1 MVEGIYSGSV
11 IAMLDLNDREWR
23 VYRAF
28 GEEGLFQIKSTSSGV
43 DGIRLKDG
51 SDDKLPYITRAD
63 TNNGIGRFTTS
74 ENAAFGVDAGGCIT
88 IGLDTQ
94 TVFWQ
99 PSDFITGQ
107 NIHVVT
113 ADVLNESTAFF
124 LIPILKIQ
132 LEKFNWGGNGATL
145 GRLKRS
151 KIILPSDDSGKPD
164 WEFMQA
170 YVNERK
176 RRLIKK
182 QLAFLE
188 YEIEAIGEGYDD
200 FKEEKTEWQPFSI
213 GELFHTFTNGKGK
226 GLNHLNKVQHGG
238 IEYIGATNRN
248 DGVLC
253 FVEVD
258 SEAAKMIQ
266 PGNCIGFIRNG
277 DGSAGYAIY
286 REGEFISTSDVMY
299 GYADWLNESTGR
311 FFVVAQD
318 KIKAKYSHGHK
329 RSAERL
335 KSDKVMLPVDAD
347 RNPNWS
353 YMEQYEK
360 RLRLK
365 KLNTSRRFLD
375 EQLSIAG

>member
-1 MVEGIYSGSV
+1 M
-11 IAMLDLNDREWR
+11 
-23 VYRAF
+23 
-28 GEEGLFQIKSTSSGV
+28 
-43 DGIRLKDG
+43 
-51 SDDKLPYITRAD
+51 
-63 TNNGIGRFTTS
+63 
-74 ENAAFGVDAGGCIT
+74 
-88 IGLDTQ
+88 
-94 TVFWQ
+94 
-99 PSDFITGQ
+99 
-107 NIHVVT
+107 
-113 ADVLNESTAFF
+113 
-124 LIPILKIQ
+124 IPILKIQ
-132 LEKFNWGGNGATL
+132 LEEFNWGGNGATL

-151 KIILPSDDSGKPD
+151 KIILPSAVTGEPD

-170 YVNERK
+170 YVTERK
-176 RRLIKK
+176 ERLLRR
-182 QLAFLE
+182 QLAFSE
-188 YEIEAIGEGYDD
+188 HEIEAIGGGYID

-213 GELFHTFTNGKGK
+213 GELFHTFVNGKGK
-226 GLNHLNKVQHGG
+226 GLNHLNKTQRGG

-286 REGEFISTSDVMY
+286 RKGEFISTSDVMY

-335 KSDKVMLPVDAD
+335 KSDRVMLPVDAD
-347 RNPNWS
+347 GSPAWS
-353 YMEQYEK
+353 YMEHYENWR
-360 RLRLK
+360 RLRKLK
-365 KLNTSRRFLD
+365 TLAKYLLARLD
-375 EQLSIAG
+375 AAALA

>member
-1 MVEGIYSGSV
+1 MGVVIYSGLV
-11 IAMLDLNDREWR
+11 IVMLSLNDREWH

-43 DGIRLKDG
+43 DGIRLKEG
-51 SDDKLPYITRAD
+51 SDDSLPYITRTDA
-63 TNNGIGRFTTS
+63 NNGIGRFTAS
-74 ENAAFGVDAGGCIT
+74 ENETFGVDSGGCIT

-113 ADVLNESTAFF
+113 ADVLNENIAFF
-124 LIPILKIQ
+124 LIPIFKIQ

-151 KIILPSDDSGKPD
+151 KIILPSDVNGEPD

-170 YVNERK
+170 YVIERK
-176 RRLIKK
+176 ERLIKR

-188 YEIEAIGEGYDD
+188 HEIEAMGGCID
-200 FKEEKTEWQPFSI
+200 FKEETEWQPFSI
-213 GELFHTFTNGKGK
+213 GELFHTFVNGKGR
-226 GLNHLNKVQHGG
+226 GLNHLKKVQYGG

-258 SEAAKMIQ
+258 SEAVKMIQ

-335 KSDKVMLPVDAD
+335 KSDRVMLPVGTDGS
-347 RNPNWS
+347 PNWL

-360 RLRLK
+360 RLRVEKLK
-365 KLNTSRRFLD
+365 TSRRFLSG
-375 EQLSIAG
+375 QLVIVG

>member
-1 MVEGIYSGSV
+1 MQSSNFSFNREINDERLNHMR
-11 IAMLDLNDREWR
+11 IMLPID
-23 VYRAF
+23 
-28 GEEGLFQIKSTSSGV
+28 T
-43 DGIRLKDG
+43 DG
-51 SDDKLPYITRAD
+51 
-63 TNNGIGRFTTS
+63 N
-74 ENAAFGVDAGGCIT
+74 
-88 IGLDTQ
+88 
-94 TVFWQ
+94 
-99 PSDFITGQ
+99 
-107 NIHVVT
+107 
-113 ADVLNESTAFF
+113 
-124 LIPILKIQ
+124 
-132 LEKFNWGGNGATL
+132 
-145 GRLKRS
+145 
-151 KIILPSDDSGKPD
+151 PD
-164 WEFMQA
+164 WNFMND
-170 YVNERK
+170 YIKERK
-176 RRLIKK
+176 EHLIKR

-188 YEIEAIGEGYDD
+188 HEIKAIGGGYIDLT
-200 FKEEKTEWQPFSI
+200 EEETEWQPFSI
-213 GELFHTFTNGKGK
+213 GELFHTFENGKGK

-253 FVEVD
+253 FVDVD
-258 SEAAKMIQ
+258 SEASKMVQ

-335 KSDKVMLPVDAD
+335 KSDRVMLPVDTD
-347 RNPNWS
+347 GNPNWS
-353 YMEQYEK
+353 YMEKYEK

-375 EQLSIAG
+375 EQLSTAG